1 MLFDGWTE
9 NLPLM
14 KLCVKLFVS
23 YAKQFLFVE
32 LFRPH
37 QIAGDQFQS

>member
-1 MLFDGWTE
+1 MLLTE

-14 KLCVKLFVS
+14 KLCINLLIS
-23 YAKQFLFVE
+23 YVEQFLFVDV
-32 LFRPH
+32 FRPH